1 MPELLTNNMDDLIA
15 LRHLERLESGVTE
28 LPESMKTLTNLR
40 FATVGRDARKQL
52 LEWFPKLTILNG
64 DITYR

>member
-1 MPELLTNNMDDLIA
+1 MSSLLITNMVDLIA
-15 LRHLERLESGVTE
+15 MRHFERLESGVTE

-40 FATVGRDARKQL
+40 FAKVGRDVRKQL

-64 DITYR
+64 DIAYR